1 MERLRDSLHDAPII
15 DKDGYEYLVHP
26 ISNGVPVLDPA
37 LLREVVVGMVRRA
50 DLEVDKIVAPEAMG
64 IHIATALSLQTDVP
78 LVVIRK
84 REYGLE
90 GEVALHQQTGYS
102 SSEMF
107 INDVEPGDSVLIVDD
122 LLSTGGTLAA
132 ICGAL
137 DDIGADIA
145 DIVVALR
152 KVGANA
158 LDETGYDV
166 KSLLDITV
174 ADGEV
179 TIHD

>member
-1 MERLRDSLHDAPII
+1 
-15 DKDGYEYLVHP
+15 
-26 ISNGVPVLDPA
+26 
-37 LLREVVVGMVRRA
+37 
-50 DLEVDKIVAPEAMG
+50 
-64 IHIATALSLQTDVP
+64 
-78 LVVIRK
+78 
-84 REYGLE
+84 
-90 GEVALHQQTGYS
+90 
-102 SSEMF
+102 MF